1 MIELKNIN
9 KNIRK
14 NKKIE
19 RVLFENLNLSLSDS
33 TSSIAIMGRSGSG
46 KTTLLNII
54 AGLDLNY
61 EGEYFFNHHL
71 VYKTMDKMADLRLK
85 NISIITQH
93 YNLLEE
99 RNALE
104 NILLGFNKKSAQA
117 KSKATGYLKL
127 VGLEGYEH
135 KKIKHMSG
143 GECQRVAIARAMAKE
158 PRLLIAD
165 EPTGAL
171 DEETERIVLNIFQ
184 DLKLRGTKIILATH
198 SKEVAKSCQQV
209 VVIKDKVLKA
219 VKL

>member
-9 KNIRK
+9 KNIIK

-19 RVLFENLNLSLSDS
+19 RVLFENLNFSLSDS
-33 TSSIAIMGRSGSG
+33 TPSLAIMGRSGSG

-54 AGLDLNY
+54 AGLDINY

-71 VYKTMDKMADLRLK
+71 VYKTIDKMADLRLK

-93 YNLLEE
+93 YNLLDD
-99 RNALE
+99 RNVME
-104 NILLGFNKKSAQA
+104 NVLLGLRKKSVQS
-117 KSKATGYLKL
+117 KSKAMDYLKM
-127 VGLEGYEH
+127 VGLEDYAH
-135 KKIKHMSG
+135 KKIKHLSG
-143 GECQRVAIARAMAKE
+143 GECQRVAIARAMSKE
-158 PRLLIAD
+158 PTLLIAD

-184 DLKLRGTKIILATH
+184 ELKRKGTKIIIATH
-198 SKEVAKSCQQV
+198 SKEVSKSCEQV
-209 VVIKDKVLKA
+209 MVIKDKKLKA

>member
-9 KNIRK
+9 KNIIK

-19 RVLFENLNLSLSDS
+19 RVLFENLNFSLSDS
-33 TSSIAIMGRSGSG
+33 TPSLAIMGRSGSG

-54 AGLDLNY
+54 AGLDINY

-71 VYKTMDKMADLRLK
+71 VYKTIDKMADLRLK

-93 YNLLEE
+93 YNLLND
-99 RNALE
+99 RNVME
-104 NILLGFNKKSAQA
+104 NVLLGLRKKSVQS
-117 KSKATGYLKL
+117 KSKAMDYLKM
-127 VGLEGYEH
+127 VGLEDYAH
-135 KKIKHMSG
+135 KKIKHLSG
-143 GECQRVAIARAMAKE
+143 GECQRVAIARAMSKE
-158 PRLLIAD
+158 PTLLIAD

-184 DLKLRGTKIILATH
+184 ELKRKGTKIIIATH
-198 SKEVAKSCQQV
+198 SKEVSKSCEQV
-209 VVIKDKVLKA
+209 MVIKDKKLKA